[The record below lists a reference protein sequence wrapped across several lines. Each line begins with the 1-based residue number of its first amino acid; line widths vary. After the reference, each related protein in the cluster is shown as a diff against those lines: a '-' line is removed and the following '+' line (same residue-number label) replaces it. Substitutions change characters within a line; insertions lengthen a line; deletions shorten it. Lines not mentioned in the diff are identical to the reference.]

1 MNLEILARLTAF
13 AKPAREKLDRSVS
26 RLPPEVIAGALP
38 SDRFR
43 RDLIM
48 AAYMLDAAALKEA
61 YELLHVR
68 LADFIKVKPPC
79 GIHLYRALSKQAV
92 MEVVKD
98 SWLTCPTCLGTL
110 LVIDRAKQ
118 TIASCTTCRNG
129 VIRKKLTVGERYREI
144 QGHGYLGV
152 DKISLSAF
160 KGRWRSV
167 YDIIYRYTL
176 NQHHLG
182 ENEVMDNL

>member
-26 RLPPEVIAGALP
+26 RLPQEVIAGALP

-48 AAYMLDAAALKEA
+48 AAYMLDASALKEA
-61 YELLHVR
+61 HELLHVR

-92 MEVVKD
+92 MEVVHD
-98 SWLTCPTCLGTL
+98 RWLMCPDCSGTL
-110 LVIDRAKQ
+110 LVIDRVKK
-118 TIASCTTCRNG
+118 TVASCTNCRNG
-129 VIRKKLTVGERYREI
+129 VIRKKLTVGERYSEI

-152 DKISLSAF
+152 EKISLSAF
-160 KGRWRSV
+160 KGRWRGV
-167 YDIIYRYTL
+167 YDIIYGYTV
-176 NQHHLG
+176 NQHNIG
-182 ENEVMDNL
+182 ANEVMENL